1 MASTVLRVA
10 TLSRLVDGIWINV
23 GTHLPPEGLERMTAD
38 SVEVHD
44 WSVQDSSPIHQAWRE
59 LLELRRWVATETAC
73 GDGQCDLPLKVV
85 RRAGDLQLDVGHG
98 LLGTEKRAE
107 DAAEYFVRGCQLL
120 GDAGEFERCA
130 GVWDTLL
137 PVQAAGDQEIL
148 LRELRKAGV
157 ARAARDDLDFW
168 QSFAEQQAA
177 RDGDAVRCT
186 TSDEALGVRVTPA
199 DPLFFQQLRNSAD
212 RAGAVGLQQLRDI
225 GTACDELDVSA
236 STPEQILGLV
246 ANLSSPALLT
256 FGDGRPDGVVVDSFL
271 EQSPA
276 VIRVF
281 AEPTHA
287 RNATI
292 SPSSLRMELRTAVN
306 LMKWDVS
313 ILPVHLQRVEA
324 PLVLNED
331 LARAVPVP
339 LPGSVPGFWKHRSR
353 LFLGPLG
360 PDAVGASASS
370 APRLL
375 HPISNGA
382 EVFLAR
388 SAVLQ
393 AEQAWTEQWVVN
405 RRSESR
411 PEGVKQS
418 VAFSKVRAVT
428 KETRPID
435 FDLHRAEWTSHFPD
449 MLSVTPPI
457 RCLAEPGQVVAVPP
471 QWRAQVFGVPLDS
484 CISSFVQHTLDS
496 AA

>member
-1 MASTVLRVA
+1 M
-10 TLSRLVDGIWINV
+10 
-23 GTHLPPEGLERMTAD
+23 
-38 SVEVHD
+38 
-44 WSVQDSSPIHQAWRE
+44 
-59 LLELRRWVATETAC
+59 
-73 GDGQCDLPLKVV
+73 
-85 RRAGDLQLDVGHG
+85 
-98 LLGTEKRAE
+98 
-107 DAAEYFVRGCQLL
+107 
-120 GDAGEFERCA
+120 
-130 GVWDTLL
+130 
-137 PVQAAGDQEIL
+137 
-148 LRELRKAGV
+148 
-157 ARAARDDLDFW
+157 
-168 QSFAEQQAA
+168 
-177 RDGDAVRCT
+177 
-186 TSDEALGVRVTPA
+186 
-199 DPLFFQQLRNSAD
+199 
-212 RAGAVGLQQLRDI
+212 
-225 GTACDELDVSA
+225 
-236 STPEQILGLV
+236 